1 MRWRV
6 RVDPLSLALT
16 VSAAA
21 AEALAIAPWVT
32 WLAVLFQAH
41 PPSVPSWLSLAGT
54 GLVAFALART
64 VLARTADLAWAR
76 LLAVGGWLLW
86 TWGWWAVR
94 HPGEPFWGYVPA
106 LFRLDSGAVG
116 LAILSALAWWRAL
129 VLASEPFP
137 FQGDYLRWAVLRD
150 TAAIGGVTLVAA
162 LSGGT
167 VAQAVWD
174 RLALGVPLLLL
185 CRLLTA
191 ALVQAQAVRLAYP
204 EAGASGGWV
213 VRALLLAGTILAVG
227 AVASLAAG
235 PALWPRIAQPVTW
248 LFTLVVAVLVTFA
261 VALAVLV
268 WWAIQFVAWVL
279 RSFARPGEPGPPP
292 SLPALPELLRPQEV
306 LAALPIPG
314 WLFQGLAVL
323 AGAALLGVLARLVA
337 RSVRRMRR
345 VSDQSVASE
354 ERERIALDRT
364 LLLPRWRR
372 PARSGVARRGLARP
386 HDVRTAYR
394 AVLQL
399 LARRGLTRIPS
410 ETPLAFARRVID
422 QLPLVQAAFRD
433 LTARYLYARYAE
445 RETPADRA
453 AALADWQE
461 LQQRLSAR
469 E

>member
-1 MRWRV
+1 MRW

-32 WLAVLFQAH
+32 WLAALFQAD
-41 PPSVPSWLSLAGT
+41 PATAPSWLSLAGT

-76 LLAVGGWLLW
+76 LLAAGGWLLW
-86 TWGWWAVR
+86 TSGWWAVR

-116 LAILSALAWWRAL
+116 LALLSALAWWRAL

-174 RLALGVPLLLL
+174 RLALGLPLLLL
-185 CRLLTA
+185 CRLVTA

-204 EAGASGGWV
+204 EAGTPGGWV
-213 VRALLLAGTILAVG
+213 VRSLLLAGAILAVG
-227 AVASLAAG
+227 VVASLAAG

-261 VALAVLV
+261 VALALLL

-306 LAALPIPG
+306 LAALPVPD
-314 WLFQGLAVL
+314 WLFRGLAVL
-323 AGAALLGVLARLVA
+323 AGGALLLLLARLVA
-337 RSVRRMRR
+337 RSVRRTRR
-345 VSDQSVASE
+345 GTGAPAASE
-354 ERERIALDRT
+354 ARERIPLDRT

-386 HDVRTAYR
+386 HDVRSAYR
-394 AVLQL
+394 AALAL
-399 LARRGLTRIPS
+399 LAARGLTRLPG
-410 ETPLAFARRVID
+410 ETPLVFARRVIEA
-422 QLPLVQAAFRD
+422 LPQTLPAFTD
-433 LTARYLYARYAE
+433 LTGRYLLARYAE
-445 RETPADRA
+445 RETPDDRT

-461 LQQRLSAR
+461 LKQRLSAR